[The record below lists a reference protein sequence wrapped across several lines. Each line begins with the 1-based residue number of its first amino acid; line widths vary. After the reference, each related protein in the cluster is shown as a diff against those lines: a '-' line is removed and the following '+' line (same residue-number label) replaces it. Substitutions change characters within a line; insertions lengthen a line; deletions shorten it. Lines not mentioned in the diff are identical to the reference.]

1 MTLVLQSRDGGFD
14 SRAVH
19 SDITQLGEC
28 FPYKEEATSSPVR
41 SLAVLSG
48 CPPDIQHPV
57 IGIISRI
64 SIDSDAGDL

>member
-28 FPYKEEATSSPVR
+28 FPYKEEATGS
-41 SLAVLSG
+41 
-48 CPPDIQHPV
+48 IPV
-57 IGIISRI
+57 IGTIRRI

>member
-28 FPYKEEATSSPVR
+28 FPYKEEATGPPVR
-41 SLAVLSG
+41 SAAVLSG
-48 CPPDIQHPV
+48 CPPDIQNPV
-57 IGIISRI
+57 IGTL
-64 SIDSDAGDL
+64 AG